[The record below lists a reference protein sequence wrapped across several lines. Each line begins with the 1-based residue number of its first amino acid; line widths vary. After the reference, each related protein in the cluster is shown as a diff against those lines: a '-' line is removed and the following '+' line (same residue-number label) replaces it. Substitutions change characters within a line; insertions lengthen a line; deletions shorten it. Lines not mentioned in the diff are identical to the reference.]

1 MLAEGGGQDYNFRR
15 LMPPFVKSTILWFAD
30 VLPDISNALLAVLGV
45 LMSFPEK
52 AEKIEKNPL
61 WRKAIAYTCIVF
73 GLAGLAASTYQRRQA
88 TSKMEILV
96 GNVNVLVTNTNTL
109 ITNTNATVTNTN
121 ALLTTFGLLMP
132 QVYAINARVATL
144 NVKIEEA
151 KGNPQLVATL
161 QAQAIALREQSDTA
175 SRKVLVAMEPGIVR
189 EMKAVSHS
197 WYIEID
203 RLKTPMIGNPY
214 VSPSDEQRV
223 VGEIRDIDQNY
234 SMRIR
239 PMMIT
244 ANELRIQLLQLLP
257 PDKTRADEVYVATF
271 VNAMD
276 GKTTSYDELENAA
289 NYLEMLAKRVT
300 SSGTK
305 QPADQSAGP
314 R

>member
-1 MLAEGGGQDYNFRR
+1 
-15 LMPPFVKSTILWFAD
+15 MPPFFDLFNVFRV
-30 VLPDISNALLAVLGV
+30 VLPSVWHGSGWLIDAVPEVSNIILGVLGV
-45 LMSFPEK
+45 LMSFPQK
-52 AEKIEKNPL
+52 AEAIEKDPRL
-61 WRKAIAYTCIVF
+61 RRPIATICIGI
-73 GLAGLAASTYQRRQA
+73 GLAGF
-88 TSKMEILV
+88 LV
-96 GNVNVLVTNTNTL
+96 GIHQRHQSNSQMEELVRNMNVLVTNTNNL
-109 ITNTNATVTNTN
+109 IKNTDATVTNTN

-151 KGNPQLVATL
+151 KGNPKLVATL

-189 EMKAVSHS
+189 EMKAVSNS
-197 WYIEID
+197 WYVEID
-203 RLKTPMIGNPY
+203 RLKTPMIGRSD
-214 VSPSDEQRV
+214 VSPSEEQRV
-223 VGEIRDIDQNY
+223 VGGIRDVDQNY
-234 SMRIR
+234 STRIR

-257 PDKTRADEVYVATF
+257 PDKTRTDEVYVAKF

-276 GKTTSYDELENAA
+276 GKTTSYDELDNAA

-300 SSGTK
+300 SLGTK